1 MSDLSAP
8 PPPCGEALQETAP
21 SGIGKAED
29 APGAP
34 AVGKEKLYFGPS
46 LFICWQQSCQVVG
59 LLLLLYLPALFFVAE
74 RITMNGALFRVLL
87 LIVPLFVQ
95 DYLFMGLSI
104 DRYYPCRIFKILFG
118 LRIFLHPLF
127 AAFLV
132 TLDMPLTP
140 HPSPSFFAAFT
151 GTYIAGVLL
160 LAFPCLRYKRK
171 HPSRPGTPPQMQ

>member
-1 MSDLSAP
+1 MAGKLRNF
-8 PPPCGEALQETAP
+8 CGTK
-21 SGIGKAED
+21 GI
-29 APGAP
+29 P
-34 AVGKEKLYFGPS
+34 L
-46 LFICWQQSCQVVG
+46 
-59 LLLLLYLPALFFVAE
+59 
-74 RITMNGALFRVLL
+74 NGALFRVLL

-160 LAFPCLRYKRK
+160 LAFPYLRYKKK